1 MMEKK
6 NSYGWILVIVTAV
19 IALVAAAAMFLR
31 TERRM
36 LRLVGMLES
45 YLPRNPKK
53 NQFTVEL

>member
-6 NSYGWILVIVTAV
+6 NSYSWVMAMAAAV
-19 IALVAAAAMFLR
+19 AALVAAALLFVR

-45 YLPRNPKK
+45 YLPRNSKK

>member
-1 MMEKK
+1 MEKK
-6 NSYGWILVIVTAV
+6 NSYGWLVALLLVIG
-19 IALVAAAAMFLR
+19 ALAAAVLLLIR

-36 LRLVGMLES
+36 LRLVGVLER

>member
-1 MMEKK
+1 MEKK
-6 NSYGWILVIVTAV
+6 NSYGWILIVLAAV
-19 IALVAAAAMFLR
+19 AALVAAALLFVR

-45 YLPRNPKK
+45 HLPRKQK